1 MNPSWYYAAGSA
13 TGIVGWVSVTLSAL
27 SDVVPPHWRAASFG
41 LLLAAL
47 SLGFSISPTL
57 AIVLGHF
64 AISVLSLASVWLGL
78 ILVIFAL
85 PETISEA
92 SAQEARQARHEV
104 YDQLTERERSVW
116 FLYRP
121 LWELLILTRSR
132 LFRLL
137 SCLAFFSGMV
147 SSAE

>member
-1 MNPSWYYAAGSA
+1 M
-13 TGIVGWVSVTLSAL
+13 SVTLSAL
-27 SDVVPPHWRAASFG
+27 SDVVPPEWRAASFG

-47 SLGFSISPTL
+47 SLGFSLSPTL

-64 AISVLSLASVWLGL
+64 AISLLSLASVWVGIL
-78 ILVIFAL
+78 IVVFAL
-85 PETISEA
+85 PETLSPAAAEA
-92 SAQEARQARHEV
+92 ARQTRLEV
-104 YDQLTERERSVW
+104 YDDLSERERSLW

-121 LWELLILTRSR
+121 VWELLILNRSR